1 MQYPRGDDPAAL
13 SKLMDNNSLVK
24 FESWLAMKGTTFLLA
39 DSPTCPDFHLWE
51 LLDQLVEAAAVDGVA
66 KGPFDGRP
74 HLKMLYVRT
83 YVRRRRRRRRHRC
96 GCCSMAP
103 LVSSYPS
110 LSLCFYLGL

>member
-1 MQYPRGDDPAAL
+1 MVSPSFPPSLPPFSFIARSITFLQYPRGDDPAAL

-66 KGPFDGRP
+66 KGPLDGRP
-74 HLKMLYVRT
+74 H
-83 YVRRRRRRRRHRC
+83 HQ
-96 GCCSMAP
+96 AP
-103 LVSSYPS
+103 LHALQNSKVLTGSH
-110 LSLCFYLGL
+110 